1 MQTLFCLAAG
11 TFSLLL
17 ERTADHAEYAEK
29 EISEIFPRP
38 FIPFLRI
45 RRGLLF
51 EILSYEDQGEFF
63 PIACGAG
70 IT

>member
-29 EISEIFPRP
+29 EILEIFPRP
-38 FIPFLRI
+38 FSLFLRI
-45 RRGLLF
+45 RHGPRF
-51 EILSYEDQGEFF
+51 KILS
-63 PIACGAG
+63 
-70 IT
+70 